1 MPSIKEKSERRKFK
15 MKKFHISWQS
25 LLIGIVWFA
34 ATTFYFIAYQSGTLS
49 GSITVPRIISWVYD
63 LFGFMVGTIVQ
74 WILSLIF
81 IIGSIRPVKVDRNP
95 DFIDEEE

>member
-1 MPSIKEKSERRKFK
+1 

-25 LLIGIVWFA
+25 LLIGLVWFT

>member
-1 MPSIKEKSERRKFK
+1 
-15 MKKFHISWQS
+15 MKKLHISWQS

>member
-1 MPSIKEKSERRKFK
+1 MNKLN
-15 MKKFHISWQS
+15 ISWQS

-34 ATTFYFIAYQSGTLS
+34 VTTFYFIAYQRGTLS

-63 LFGFMVGTIVQ
+63 LFGFMAGTIVQ

-81 IIGSIRPVKVDRNP
+81 IIGSIRPVKVDKNS
-95 DFIDEEE
+95 DFDDDEEE

>member
-1 MPSIKEKSERRKFK
+1 

-34 ATTFYFIAYQSGTLS
+34 VTTFYFIFYQSGTLS

-63 LFGFMVGTIVQ
+63 LFGFMAGTIVQ

-81 IIGSIRPVKVDRNP
+81 IIGSIRPVKVDKNS
-95 DFIDEEE
+95 DSYEEE

>member
-1 MPSIKEKSERRKFK
+1 
-15 MKKFHISWQS
+15 MKKLHISWQS

-34 ATTFYFIAYQSGTLS
+34 VTTFYFIAYQSWTLS

-63 LFGFMVGTIVQ
+63 LFGFMAGTIVQ

-81 IIGSIRPVKVDRNP
+81 IIGSIRPVKVDKNS
-95 DFIDEEE
+95 DFDDEDEE

>member
-1 MPSIKEKSERRKFK
+1 
-15 MKKFHISWQS
+15 MKKLHISWQS

-81 IIGSIRPVKVDRNP
+81 IISSIRPVKVDRNP

>member
-1 MPSIKEKSERRKFK
+1 

-34 ATTFYFIAYQSGTLS
+34 ATTFYFISYQSGTLS

-63 LFGFMVGTIVQ
+63 LFGFMAGTIVQ

-81 IIGSIRPVKVDRNP
+81 IIGSIRPVKVDKNS
-95 DFIDEEE
+95 DSYEEE

>member
-1 MPSIKEKSERRKFK
+1 

-34 ATTFYFIAYQSGTLS
+34 VTTFYFIAYQSGTLS

-63 LFGFMVGTIVQ
+63 LFGFMAGTIVQ

-81 IIGSIRPVKVDRNP
+81 IIGSIRPVKVDKYS
-95 DFIDEEE
+95 DSYEEE

>member
-1 MPSIKEKSERRKFK
+1 

-25 LLIGIVWFA
+25 LLIGLVWFT
-34 ATTFYFIAYQSGTLS
+34 ATTFYFIAYQNGTLS

-81 IIGSIRPVKVDRNP
+81 IISSIRPVKVDRNP

>member
-1 MPSIKEKSERRKFK
+1 

-25 LLIGIVWFA
+25 LLIGLVWFT

-63 LFGFMVGTIVQ
+63 LFGFMAGTIVQ

>member
-1 MPSIKEKSERRKFK
+1 

-25 LLIGIVWFA
+25 LLIGLVWFT

-63 LFGFMVGTIVQ
+63 LFGFMVGTIAQ

>member
-1 MPSIKEKSERRKFK
+1 

-25 LLIGIVWFA
+25 LLIGLVWFT

-81 IIGSIRPVKVDRNP
+81 IIGSIRPVKVDRKP

>member
-1 MPSIKEKSERRKFK
+1 

-25 LLIGIVWFA
+25 LLIGLVWFT

-81 IIGSIRPVKVDRNP
+81 IISSIRPVKVDRNP

>member
-1 MPSIKEKSERRKFK
+1 

-63 LFGFMVGTIVQ
+63 LFGFMAGTIVQ

>member
-1 MPSIKEKSERRKFK
+1 

-25 LLIGIVWFA
+25 LLIGLVWFT

-63 LFGFMVGTIVQ
+63 LFGFMAGTIVQ

-81 IIGSIRPVKVDRNP
+81 IIGSIRPVKVDKYS
-95 DFIDEEE
+95 DSYEEE

>member
-1 MPSIKEKSERRKFK
+1 
-15 MKKFHISWQS
+15 MKKLHISWQS

-34 ATTFYFIAYQSGTLS
+34 VTTFYFISYQSGTLS

-63 LFGFMVGTIVQ
+63 LFGFMAGTIVQ

-81 IIGSIRPVKVDRNP
+81 IIGSIRPVKVDKNF
-95 DFIDEEE
+95 DFDDEDEE

>member
-1 MPSIKEKSERRKFK
+1 

-25 LLIGIVWFA
+25 LLVGLLWFG
-34 ATTFYFIAYQSGTLS
+34 ATTYYFIAYHNGTLS

-63 LFGFMVGTIVQ
+63 LFGFMAGTIVQ

-81 IIGSIRPVKVDRNP
+81 IIGSIRPVKVDKNS
-95 DFIDEEE
+95 DSYEEE

>member
-1 MPSIKEKSERRKFK
+1 

-34 ATTFYFIAYQSGTLS
+34 VTTFYFISYQSGTLS

-63 LFGFMVGTIVQ
+63 LFGFTAGTIAQ
-74 WILSLIF
+74 WIFSLIL
-81 IIGSIRPVKVDRNP
+81 IVLSIRPVKVDTYS
-95 DFIDEEE
+95 DSYEEE